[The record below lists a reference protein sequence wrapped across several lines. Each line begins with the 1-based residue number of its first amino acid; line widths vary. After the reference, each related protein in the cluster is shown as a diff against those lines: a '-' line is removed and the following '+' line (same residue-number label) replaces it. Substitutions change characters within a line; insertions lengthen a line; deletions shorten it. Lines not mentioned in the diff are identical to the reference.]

1 MSKTRVAR
9 FKKRE
14 AHARITIDMLN
25 KLLGKDLLN
34 DTQKVA
40 RARGAL
46 QVRNEM
52 EMEDDFPPVTE
63 GKIVEHLA
71 PTYGPTDR
79 FGGLKELARAQEISK
94 TQSEREEVLCGE
106 ELFVSICETAI
117 QVWIQEHAEE
127 LTEKLLSNYVLNPKK
142 KQKKL

>member
-1 MSKTRVAR
+1 
-9 FKKRE
+9 
-14 AHARITIDMLN
+14 MLN
-25 KLLGKDLLN
+25 KILGKDLMN
-34 DTQKVA
+34 DAQKVA

-63 GKIVEHLA
+63 GKVVEHTA
-71 PTYGPTDR
+71 TTYGPTDKWNLSDSVTPKN
-79 FGGLKELARAQEISK
+79 FGFSLKDAQEISK
-94 TQSEREEVLCGE
+94 TQSEKEDVIVGE
-106 ELFVSICETAI
+106 DLFVSICETAI

-142 KQKKL
+142 KQKK